1 MYDNIQKHNSIL
13 VDYQENIF
21 TRLQTKYTQGVLA
34 LFTGVFFLRT
44 SNKLVNQV
52 KLYLKLS

>member
-21 TRLQTKYTQGVLA
+21 TRLQTKYTQGILA
-34 LFTGVFFLRT
+34 FLFTGFFFED
-44 SNKLVNQV
+44 
-52 KLYLKLS
+52 

>member
-34 LFTGVFFLRT
+34 FLFTGVFFED
-44 SNKLVNQV
+44 
-52 KLYLKLS
+52 